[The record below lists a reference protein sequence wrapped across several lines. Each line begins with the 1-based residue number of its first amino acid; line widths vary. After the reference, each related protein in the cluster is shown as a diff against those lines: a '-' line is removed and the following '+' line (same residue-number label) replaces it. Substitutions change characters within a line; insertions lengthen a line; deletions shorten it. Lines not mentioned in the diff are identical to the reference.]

1 MRVIHL
7 ISGGDSGG
15 AKTHVLTLLEEL
27 QKKVD
32 IQLVC
37 LTGGPF
43 YEEAIELGIN
53 AIVLEQKSRFDLSVN
68 RTLANLIC
76 DTKTDLLHC
85 HGARANFISTF
96 IKKKIGI
103 PVITTVHSDYKQD
116 FSHNFY
122 KKIIFTS
129 LNKYGLNRMDYYLVV
144 TSIFKKVLK
153 EQGFDSSRAFTI
165 YNGIKIIDKPT
176 KTPDELIFG
185 CVTRLVPIKGTHIL
199 LEAIKKCMDQGYSP
213 KLRIAGHGTG
223 HYVDELNEYVSKYE
237 LQDNVEFIGFT
248 KDIDGFF
255 ETISVNILP
264 SYTEGMPY
272 SLLEGGIRSKGTIA
286 SRTGGIVEMIEDLV
300 SGRLFEVANS
310 DELATIMI
318 EIINN
323 PELAKEYGE
332 NFRQKVIN
340 EFSDTVMAN
349 RHVEIYTKILNKDR
363 I

>member
-27 QKKVD
+27 KNRID

-43 YEEAIELGIN
+43 YDEAIELGIN

-68 RTLANLIC
+68 KKLADLIMNTQA
-76 DTKTDLLHC
+76 DVLHC

-116 FSHNFY
+116 FSHSLY

-144 TSIFKKVLK
+144 TSVFKQVLK

-165 YNGIKIIDKPT
+165 YNGIKIIDEPVVKPQ
-176 KTPDELIFG
+176 ELVFG

-199 LEAIKKCMDQGYSP
+199 LEAVKKCIDQGYRP
-213 KLRIAGHGTG
+213 KVRIAGHGTG
-223 HYVDELNEYVSKYE
+223 HYVDELYDYVKE
-237 LQDNVEFIGFT
+237 HKLDDAVDFIGFS
-248 KDIDGFF
+248 KDINQFF
-255 ETISVNILP
+255 ETITVNILP

-286 SRTGGIVEMIEDLV
+286 SKTGGIVEMIEDRL

-310 DELATIMI
+310 DELASIMI
-318 EIINN
+318 ELMNN
-323 PELAKEYGE
+323 PELAYEYGE
-332 NFRQKVIN
+332 NFRTKVIN
-340 EFSDTVMAN
+340 EFSDTVMAQ
-349 RHVEIYTKILNKDR
+349 RHVDIYEKIVFKK
-363 I
+363 

>member
-53 AIVLEQKSRFDLSVN
+53 AIVLEQKSRFDLSVT
-68 RTLANLIC
+68 RKLTELIQST
-76 DTKTDLLHC
+76 DTDLLHC

-116 FSHNFY
+116 FSHSLY
-122 KKIIFTS
+122 KKIIFTN
-129 LNKYGLNRMDYYLVV
+129 LNKYSLNRMDYYLVV

-165 YNGIKIIDKPT
+165 YNGIKIIDEPKN
-176 KTPDELIFG
+176 KPDELVFG

-199 LEAIKKCMDQGYSP
+199 LEAIKKCIDQGYDP
-213 KLRIAGHGTG
+213 KLKIAGHGTG
-223 HYVDELNEYVSKYE
+223 HYVDELNEYMAKHHLE
-237 LQDNVEFIGFT
+237 KNVDFIGFT
-248 KDIDGFF
+248 KDIDKFF

-286 SRTGGIVEMIEDLV
+286 SKTGGIVEMIEDRL
-300 SGRLFEVANS
+300 SGRLFEVADS
-310 DELATIMI
+310 DELASIII
-318 EIINN
+318 ELMNN
-323 PELAKEYGE
+323 PKLAYEYGE
-332 NFRQKVIN
+332 NFREKVIN
-340 EFSDTVMAN
+340 EFSDTVMAD
-349 RHVEIYTKILNKDR
+349 RHQEIYSKILSK
-363 I
+363 